1 MLSFIIPAHNEE
13 RYVGDC
19 IASVTT
25 SARVLR
31 QSFEVIV
38 VDDASTDRTLAIAA
52 THGAKVVKA
61 AHRQDRGY
69 AQRRCARGE
78 WLFFVDADT
87 LANPRALRACL
98 QALEGGA
105 VGGGCV
111 FTFDG
116 TLPVWAKLLYPVAV
130 VLARTFKLMG
140 GCFLFWGIRRSR
152 TDGCYLGPQA
162 AHVSRLGHSRRAVAL
177 DVLPAR
183 PISAARGFGSMVR
196 WAANRSD
203 WRSEIAHRSQ
213 RYMAAT

>member
-1 MLSFIIPAHNEE
+1 MNLYAWRKQKRASSRSSDSKRMLSFIIPAHNEE

-52 THGAKVVKA
+52 THGAKVVKV

-116 TLPVWAKLLYPVAV
+116 TLP
-130 VLARTFKLMG
+130 
-140 GCFLFWGIRRSR
+140 
-152 TDGCYLGPQA
+152 
-162 AHVSRLGHSRRAVAL
+162 RLG
-177 DVLPAR
+177 
-183 PISAARGFGSMVR
+183 
-196 WAANRSD
+196 
-203 WRSEIAHRSQ
+203 EIAIPRRRRVGAYVQVDGRLLLVLGDSPFQ
-213 RYMAAT
+213 DRRLLPRAAGCACIPAGAF